1 MTCNKQKNRMVNILP
16 YDSSRVY
23 LRPIR
28 GVEGSDYINAS
39 FIDGYK
45 VSFLSS
51 VSDKLCELVTK
62 ERSSYIATQAPLDNT
77 TDDFWRM
84 IWEYNVTMIVM
95 LTKNQEKGRQM
106 CHQYWPEEKK
116 TRFTYFIVEP
126 TTHFKCDGYVI
137 R

>member
-1 MTCNKQKNRMVNILP
+1 MPRLLM
-16 YDSSRVY
+16 D
-23 LRPIR
+23 IR
-28 GVEGSDYINAS
+28 FEH
-39 FIDGYK
+39 
-45 VSFLSS
+45 
-51 VSDKLCELVTK
+51 LVKTLLTLIK

-95 LTKNQEKGRQM
+95 LTKLSEKGRTV
-106 CHQYWPEEKK
+106 CSQYWPDEKK

-126 TTHFKCDGYVI
+126 TTQFKCDGYVI